1 MHSINLENWT
11 YTRYSNADFMALVTF
26 GADPE
31 SLKEDRMEYYVTVL
45 QNEEKEVF
53 QKRFDALGDAC
64 LFINENYADWE
75 FQDETATKSGCST
88 CAAH

>member
-1 MHSINLENWT
+1 MQCVNLENWT
-11 YTRYSNADFMALVTF
+11 YTRYTNEDFMALITF

-31 SLKEDRMEYYVTVL
+31 SILEDRLDYYVTVL
-45 QNEEKEVF
+45 ENEEKEIF
-53 QKRFDALGDAC
+53 QKHFTALSEAC
-64 LFINENYADWE
+64 LFINEKYGDWE